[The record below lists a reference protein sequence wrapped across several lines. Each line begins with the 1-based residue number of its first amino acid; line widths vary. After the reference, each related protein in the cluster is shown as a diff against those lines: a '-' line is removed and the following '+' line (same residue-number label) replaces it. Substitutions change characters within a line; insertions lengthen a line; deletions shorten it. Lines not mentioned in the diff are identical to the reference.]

1 MTELPTAPRRSDAVR
16 NRERVIAAARAV
28 FAEQGIHACVPDVAR
43 RAGVGKATVYRSFP
57 TREHLVAA
65 VVVHRLEWFEACARD
80 ALADPDPASGLATFM
95 LDAARRTAADRSL
108 PEAIALVSE
117 MPGVLEAQARVR
129 TALDAL
135 LTAAQRAGTVR
146 ADIGVADVKLLLGG
160 VCGALGADASED
172 ALRRAMTLALD
183 ALRPGGRA
191 LPAA

>member
-1 MTELPTAPRRSDAVR
+1 VTELPTAPRRSDAVR
-16 NRERVIAAARAV
+16 NRERVIVAAREV
-28 FAEQGIHACVPDVAR
+28 FAEQGINACVPDVAR

-65 VVVHRLEWFEACARD
+65 VVVHRLEWFAAGAHD

-95 LDAARRTAADRSL
+95 LGAARGAAADRSL

-146 ADIGVADVKLLLGG
+146 ADVGAADVKLLLSG
-160 VCGALGADASED
+160 VCGALGADASEG